1 MIVILGGS
9 DKTKDEIK
17 IDLDKLSPI
26 LQRIVEIAIGEGLL
40 KQGQGPDQVFEIDL
54 GDVFKYISAIIK
66 LI

>member
-54 GDVFKYISAIIK
+54 RDVMRYISAIIK